1 MNGLQVA
8 PAELENTLRQL
19 DGVEDVAVVG
29 VQDERAG
36 QLPRAFI
43 VRCRWREMK
52 RDGER
57 WRVMERDG
65 KRWREMKRDEERWR
79 EKKRDGER

>member
-19 DGVEDVAVVG
+19 NGVEDVAVVG
-29 VQDERAG
+29 VHDERAG

-43 VRCRWREMK
+43 VRCRWREMN
-52 RDGER
+52 RYGER
-57 WRVMERDG
+57 WREI
-65 KRWREMKRDEERWR
+65 ES
-79 EKKRDGER
+79 DGE